1 MHGWLHGRQKLGVL
15 PRAQR
20 RFLLQIDGEQRLNHR
35 DRSCKTFGWIG
46 LECTCYAP
54 EIGWFVENMASKLV
68 KMWSENGRMN
78 HGKRRWASLAAII
91 SLRLLIARQRRLQ
104 ETSGWPHALQN
115 PPNVHLHAT
124 DPPTVRPLWLFI
136 YCRLPKCTGAWWR
149 ADALMDANY
158 FESPAPSPCHP
169 VMGNV
174 IGLFANRAKRGIVL
188 VETFSISQ
196 KGLNPP
202 LKALS
207 CSGYICSSWNS
218 SKSPNDLSMGKG
230 LTHVLG
236 DLPN

>member
-1 MHGWLHGRQKLGVL
+1 MYMLRAWNWMIRGKYGVKIAENVVWKRSDESWKKAVGFPGCNHL
-15 PRAQR
+15 SA
-20 RFLLQIDGEQRLNHR
+20 IADCEAESIAGNQRLAT
-35 DRSCKTFGWIG
+35 RS
-46 LECTCYAP
+46 P
-54 EIGWFVENMASKLV
+54 E
-68 KMWSENGRMN
+68 
-78 HGKRRWASLAAII
+78 
-91 SLRLLIARQRRLQ
+91 
-104 ETSGWPHALQN
+104 

-207 CSGYICSSWNS
+207 CSGYICCSCRAGIVQ
-218 SKSPNDLSMGKG
+218 KAP
-230 LTHVLG
+230 TT
-236 DLPN
+236 